1 MKKLILPILISSFFL
16 SFGQENIT
24 KDVLR
29 INTHERNSK
38 NILFE
43 KKTSVDDISFVLKA
57 ENQSTKDFTK
67 CKWITLLSAEELIDF
82 LDVLENIDIG
92 SSVENSVFKIAHKKN
107 RIKVQ
112 IKNTKCTSEHKVYY
126 FQQSC
131 KRELSF
137 IILPNETSEIISV
150 LKKTIVEINYVI
162 K

>member
-1 MKKLILPILISSFFL
+1 
-16 SFGQENIT
+16 
-24 KDVLR
+24 
-29 INTHERNSK
+29 
-38 NILFE
+38 
-43 KKTSVDDISFVLKA
+43 
-57 ENQSTKDFTK
+57 
-67 CKWITLLSAEELIDF
+67 LIDF